1 MDSVTATLL
10 AVIASL
16 HSVTATLLGSH
27 RQPAFGDRHLLAVIA
42 SLHSV
47 TATLLAVIASLHSV
61 TATLLAVIASLHSV
75 TATLLG
81 GHRQPAFSDRH
92 PAGSHRHLP
101 R

>member
-1 MDSVTATLL
+1 MD
-10 AVIASL
+10 
-16 HSVTATLLGSH
+16 
-27 RQPAFGDRHLLAVIA
+27 
-42 SLHSV
+42 SV

-81 GHRQPAFSDRH
+81 GHRRPAFSDRH